1 MSEPINVRMSSKEVL
16 PLFPTLLWKS
26 QLSPETYEPLNRRIM
41 AKLDELTA
49 SEPPLKPRGMWQ
61 TDQRF
66 NEIEGMEDLD
76 RIMRGTAKASLDS
89 LKVRYDDFAITGCW
103 ANITAPGAPHKIHTH
118 PNNYLSGV
126 YYVKTQPKANGIV
139 FHDPRPQVTVISPPP
154 LELGPTN
161 AGMLRVQADTGCLI
175 LFPSWL
181 EHSVDTNLSN
191 ENRISIAFNVMF
203 KDFTEKMGSPRWKGN
218 IPLS

>member
-41 AKLDELTA
+41 AKMDELTA

-89 LKVRYDDFAITGCW
+89 LKVRYDDFAITGC
-103 ANITAPGAPHKIHTH
+103 
-118 PNNYLSGV
+118 
-126 YYVKTQPKANGIV
+126 
-139 FHDPRPQVTVISPPP
+139 
-154 LELGPTN
+154 
-161 AGMLRVQADTGCLI
+161 
-175 LFPSWL
+175 
-181 EHSVDTNLSN
+181 
-191 ENRISIAFNVMF
+191 
-203 KDFTEKMGSPRWKGN
+203 
-218 IPLS
+218 